1 MTYLRDGCVGKCN
14 SQSFL
19 SGCGVSP
26 YVHAVQ
32 YMCMPQAMGV
42 WAMKEPTR
50 NGMEVSNIVRG
61 TRTFRGGTIT
71 PTLPA
76 PPFTHQ
82 ICHRTPFQRRHFAF
96 LPTCI

>member
-19 SGCGVSP
+19 SGCGMSP

-42 WAMKEPTR
+42 WATKEPTR
-50 NGMEVSNIVRG
+50 NGMEGSNIVREVLS
-61 TRTFRGGTIT
+61 GGGAIT
-71 PTLPA
+71 PT

-82 ICHRTPFQRRHFAF
+82 ICHRTPFQRRPFAF
-96 LPTCI
+96 LPTHF